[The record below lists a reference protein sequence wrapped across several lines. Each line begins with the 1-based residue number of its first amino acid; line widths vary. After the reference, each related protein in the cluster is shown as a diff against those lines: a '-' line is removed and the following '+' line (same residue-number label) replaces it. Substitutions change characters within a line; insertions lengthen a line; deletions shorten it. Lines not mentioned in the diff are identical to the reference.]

1 MARVLE
7 QEPSVIRRWPHHQQ
21 EEDMNLTTS
30 KTQSIGRVVAAVA
43 VTGILVMATGGPLS
57 ADSNDSGS
65 AAGPVGTWAVQV
77 TVRDCA
83 SNAPL
88 GPPFNSLVTQH
99 RGGTISE
106 STASRAFA
114 PGQRTSGH
122 GIWTLQG
129 RHTFGQRM
137 IALIVFDTPPN
148 VPGAPGFDPA
158 KPVSPGFFAGWQT
171 ISHTARIRGD
181 QLTSAGT
188 NEFFRADGTSYRTGC
203 STAVGQR
210 FE

>member
-1 MARVLE
+1 
-7 QEPSVIRRWPHHQQ
+7 
-21 EEDMNLTTS
+21 MNSTTS
-30 KTQSIGRVVAAVA
+30 KTLGVGRVVAAIGIA
-43 VTGILVMATGGPLS
+43 GILLTATGRALL
-57 ADSNDSGS
+57 ADSNDSAS
-65 AAGPVGTWAVQV
+65 QAGPVGTWAVQV

-83 SNAPL
+83 SNAPI
-88 GPPFNSLVTQH
+88 GPSFNSLVTLH

-106 STASRAFA
+106 STASLAFA
-114 PGQRTSGH
+114 PGQRTPGH
-122 GIWTLQG
+122 GIWTRQG
-129 RHTFGQRM
+129 GHIYSQRM

-148 VPGAPGFDPA
+148 LPGAPGFDPA

-171 ISHTARIRGD
+171 ITHTARIRGD